1 MEHIAIYKSAFLW
14 EIDLVRDT
22 FTELK
27 IPHYVQSESLGGVRT
42 AFGVTPTP
50 GFGMRWF
57 VLVPRAFEERA
68 KNIIAYL
75 NLSVDSDTKPFP
87 VIEPQEWKSRPIVIG
102 VLVFIAIIIFVII
115 NSLR

>member
-1 MEHIAIYKSAFLW
+1 MEHIAIYKSALLW

-27 IPHYVQSESLGGVRT
+27 IPHYVQSESLGGART

-50 GFGMRWF
+50 GFGTRWF
-57 VLVPRAFEERA
+57 VLVPKEFEERA
-68 KNIIAYL
+68 KNVIADL

-87 VIEPQEWKSRPIVIG
+87 VIEPHEWKKPLKAVG
-102 VLVFIAIIIFVII
+102 VLVIIVIIIFII
-115 NSLR
+115 IRLLR